1 VIVSTR
7 MMLSRRRLFLVVA
20 LLCVLVGAF
29 AGLHAGGHDDAVS
42 VCGLAGL
49 GCAVAVAIVLL
60 PRIAGLDRSLRTAMR
75 WFARFEAPSRN
86 SVALPA
92 ALGLA
97 ALCRLR
103 V

>member
-1 VIVSTR
+1 MVSTR
-7 MMLSRRRLFLVVA
+7 MVLSHRRLFLVVA
-20 LLCVLVGAF
+20 LLCVLMGAS

-49 GCAVAVAIVLL
+49 GCAVAIASVLL
-60 PRIAGLDRSLRTAMR
+60 PRIAGLDRSPRTVVR
-75 WFARFEAPSRN
+75 WFARFDGPSRN
-86 SVALPA
+86 GVVLPA
-92 ALGLA
+92 ALDLA